1 MGVGLVGTL
10 LLSAAGSL
18 TSLAALY
25 LLLLAIAAHL
35 PPRPPRIGA
44 GHSRLA
50 VVVPAH
56 NEAELLGRCLTS
68 LQAQNYPAHL
78 TRIVVIADNCT
89 DGTAA
94 IARAA
99 GAEVM
104 VRDEPDLRGKGR
116 ALRWAMDRLLAET
129 DPVDAVAVVDA
140 DAIAGPGLL
149 RGLEAAM
156 VAGAEAVQGEYLV
169 LDDGSGSAIP
179 LRQAAFLL
187 FHRTRFRGRAALG
200 LPCSLVGNGMLFRRT
215 LLERIPWNAFT
226 GTEDLEY
233 SINLRLAGVRP
244 RFAPRA
250 IVFAPAPGLGRAAA
264 TQRVRWEGGRFHL
277 VRTRLPRLLGAA
289 VLRGRWS
296 LLDTAIDL
304 AVPPLGLL
312 VLVNILGGGISLATG
327 IAGAMPLWTVSIWA
341 ASTLLLVAYVVVGL
355 RAAGAPPAAYRALLS
370 TPRFLVAKVGTY
382 LRMARGGLGA
392 DRWERTERPAEAA
405 RLRLVTPT
413 QLITVNRPDQADAA
427 ADRLDICGVPVDS
440 VDLRQAAERIL
451 GSLGSTSLLQVCTV
465 NLQFLVSARRRRAVR
480 QTLGEAGLNVADGAP
495 VVWLSRVRGRPLPS
509 RVTGADLVPEL
520 AALAERRGARL
531 FLLGGRN
538 GVAAEAAAEL
548 TRRHPHLRVTGTYEP
563 PLLTLERL
571 ADDAIVDR
579 IREAG
584 ADILLVAFGHP
595 KQDLWIAANRDRLPV
610 SVAIGVGGTFDLL
623 AGKLDRAPGWAR
635 RVGLEWLYRLIQEPR
650 RLGPRYAACAAWL
663 ACVLMPMVAWQRL
676 VSGPRSISAT
686 GPSISTEQEASGI
699 EADRQTAVP

>member
-1 MGVGLVGTL
+1 VDVGLAGTL
-10 LLSAAGSL
+10 LLTAAGSL

-25 LLLLAIAAHL
+25 LLLLAIAAH
-35 PPRPPRIGA
+35 RPLRAPHGDA
-44 GHSRLA
+44 GCSRL
-50 VVVPAH
+50 VVIVPAH

-68 LQAQNYPAHL
+68 LRAQNYPAHL
-78 TRIVVIADNCT
+78 TRIVVVADNCT
-89 DGTAA
+89 DTTAA
-94 IARAA
+94 IALAS

-104 VRDEPDLRGKGR
+104 VRNEPDLRGKGR
-116 ALRWAMDRLLAET
+116 ALRWAMDRLLAEPN
-129 DPVDAVAVVDA
+129 PVDGIAVVDA
-140 DAIAGPGLL
+140 DSIAGPGLL

-156 VAGAEAVQGEYLV
+156 AAGAEAVQGEYLV

-250 IVFAPAPGLGRAAA
+250 MVFAPAPGLGGAAA
-264 TQRVRWEGGRFHL
+264 TQRMRWEGGRLHV
-277 VRTRLPRLLGAA
+277 VRARLPRLLGVA

-304 AVPPLGLL
+304 AIPPLGLL
-312 VLVNILGGGISLATG
+312 VLLNLIGGGVSLAIG
-327 IAGAMPLWTVSIWA
+327 IAGAVPLWTVGIWA
-341 ASTLLLVAYVVVGL
+341 ASSLLLVAYVVIGL
-355 RAAGAPPAAYRALLS
+355 RAARAPASAYRALLS
-370 TPRFLVAKVGTY
+370 APRFLVAKVGTY

-392 DRWERTERPAEAA
+392 DRWERTERPAETA
-405 RLRLVTPT
+405 RLRLITPT
-413 QLITVNRPDQADAA
+413 QPIAANRSDHVEAT
-427 ADRLDICGVPVDS
+427 ADRLDICGVPVDP

-451 GSLGSTSLLQVCTV
+451 GSLGAESPLQVCTV
-465 NLQFLVSARRRRAVR
+465 NLQFLVTARRRRAVR
-480 QTLGEAGLNVADGAP
+480 RTLGEAGLNVADGAP
-495 VVWLSRVRGRPLPS
+495 VVWLSRVLGRRLPG
-509 RVTGADLVPEL
+509 RVAGADLVPEL
-520 AALAERRGARL
+520 AALAERRGARI
-531 FLLGGRN
+531 FLLGGTD

-563 PLLTLERL
+563 PLLPLERL
-571 ADDAIVDR
+571 ADDGIVDR

-623 AGKLDRAPGWAR
+623 AGRLNRAPGWAR
-635 RVGLEWLYRLIQEPR
+635 RIGLEWLYRLIQEPR
-650 RLGPRYAACAAWL
+650 RLGLRYAACAAWL
-663 ACVLMPMVAWQRL
+663 VGVLVPMAAWQRL
-676 VSGPRSISAT
+676 VGARPSTSSIRA
-686 GPSISTEQEASGI
+686 SISTDREASGI
-699 EADRQTAVP
+699 EADRQTAVR